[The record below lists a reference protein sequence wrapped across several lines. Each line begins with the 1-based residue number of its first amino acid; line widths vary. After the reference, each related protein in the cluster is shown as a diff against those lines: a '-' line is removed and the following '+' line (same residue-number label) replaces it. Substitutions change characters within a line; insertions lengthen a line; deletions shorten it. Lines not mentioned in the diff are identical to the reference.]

1 MREELGLPK
10 SPKGNLNRTAS
21 RPEKEEH
28 QLEFQ
33 SRQNKPN
40 AYQILDSKQS
50 EGVEGIDNIDIL
62 TSQYRATS
70 GENENEK

>member
-40 AYQILDSKQS
+40 AYYILDSK
-50 EGVEGIDNIDIL
+50 
-62 TSQYRATS
+62 
-70 GENENEK
+70 